1 MLDIV
6 ILTFPFI
13 STCFSFEDQKFLVI
27 TKDFSY
33 VFRKYFIYMNLERNS
48 KCITEI
54 SRVAT
59 NLSLPRIM
67 SLCHFF
73 NKMS

>member
-13 STCFSFEDQKFLVI
+13 STCFSFEDQKFLDI

-33 VFRKYFIYMNLERNS
+33 VFRKHFIYMKLEKNS
-48 KCITEI
+48 KCLMEG
-54 SRVAT
+54 SVE
-59 NLSLPRIM
+59 
-67 SLCHFF
+67 
-73 NKMS
+73 